1 MATPKI
7 ALAAPETIPLD
18 KLEIHED
25 NVRKSAESKGSIED
39 LAADIAA
46 RGLLQSLSVRPVLD
60 ADGKET
66 GRYGVQAGG
75 RRFLGLKLL
84 VKQKKLAKNAPIPC
98 IVKTEGFAEADSL
111 AENTQRAALSPLDEF
126 RAFKALADKGQ
137 GEETIAAAFRVS
149 TLVVRQR
156 LRLANASPAILQAY
170 EDGNITLEQLYAYCA
185 TSDHARQ
192 EQVFETLKTYWNK
205 DVSQIRYLLN
215 ETSVP
220 FDDRR
225 AQFIGLEAYSAAGG
239 AIERD
244 LFSEEDEG
252 TLTEIALVERLVAEK
267 LEREADKIRAEGWAW
282 VEAAQ
287 DFPWNHKN
295 GFRPIKTLLPALN
308 EAEEAELEALINEY
322 DELDGF
328 AGEPAPETRARL
340 AALKTRIAGYENKSP
355 LFDEAQKSK
364 AGAFVSLKEDGTL
377 LIERGFI
384 RPQDIETSVG
394 EAETSTSQAEESPVA
409 RRDQSPEPAAG
420 AQEEESDALSEK
432 LATELSAYRSLGL
445 RDALASDPD
454 TALLSM
460 LHVLALSLFYSH
472 ASDSCLQ
479 VKADR
484 RLCPPFPGLGKFAAA
499 KAIETRHR
507 AWAEALPE
515 RPGELWEALL
525 DLDNEERKALFAHCA
540 GLCVNA
546 VPDAYSSGPAKT
558 RHADQLAQAL
568 KLDMNAAG
576 WRTRADN
583 YLFRVTK
590 AQILAAITEAKGEKT
605 AALLSGLKK
614 KEMAAEA
621 ERLLEGTDWVPE
633 PLRTPE
639 PLDEAQP
646 LRCRPSSRK
655 RPEPH
660 PAAQRRPPKSQSL
673 SQRIA

>member
-25 NVRKSAESKGSIED
+25 NVRKSAESKGAIED

-46 RGLLQSLSVRPVLD
+46 RGLLQSLSVRSLLD

-75 RRFLGLKLL
+75 RRYLALKHL

-98 IVKTEGFAEADSL
+98 IVKTAGFAEADSL
-111 AENTQRAALSPLDEF
+111 AENTQRTALSPLDEF

-149 TLVVRQR
+149 TLMVRQR
-156 LRLANASPAILQAY
+156 LRLANASPTVLQAY
-170 EDGNITLEQLYAYCA
+170 EDEEISLEQLYAYCA
-185 TSDHARQ
+185 TADHARQ

-205 DVSQIRYLLN
+205 DPRQIRYLIN
-215 ETSVP
+215 ETSIP
-220 FDDRR
+220 LDDKR
-225 AQFIGLEAYSAAGG
+225 AQFIGLEAYQAAGG

-244 LFSEEDEG
+244 LFSEEGEG
-252 TLTEIALVERLVAEK
+252 IFTDVALAERLVAEK
-267 LEREADKIRAEGWAW
+267 LAQEADKIKAEGWAW
-282 VEAAQ
+282 VESAL

-295 GFRPIKTLLPALN
+295 GLRPLKVLLPALN
-308 EAEEAELEALINEY
+308 EAEEAELEALMNEY

-328 AGEPAPETRARL
+328 TGEPAPETKAKL
-340 AALKTRIAGYENKSP
+340 AGLKQRIAGYENKSP
-355 LFDEAQKSK
+355 LFDEAQKAK

-384 RPQDIETSVG
+384 RPQDIETSEG
-394 EAETSTSQAEESPVA
+394 ETEASTSQAEESPVA
-409 RRDQSPEPAAG
+409 WRDQSPEPATAH
-420 AQEEESDALSEK
+420 QEEESDGALSEK

-454 TALLSM
+454 TALLAM
-460 LHVLALSLFYSH
+460 LHVLALSLFYSY

-479 VKADR
+479 IKAEK
-484 RLCPPFPGLGKFAAA
+484 RLCPPFPGLGEFAAA
-499 KAIETRHR
+499 KAIEVRHR
-507 AWAEALPE
+507 AWAEELPE
-515 RPGELWEALL
+515 RPEELWEALL
-525 DLDNEERKALFAHCA
+525 NLDNEGRKALFAHCA
-540 GLCVNA
+540 GLCINA

-568 KLDMNAAG
+568 NLDMNAAG

-583 YLFRVTK
+583 YLSRVTK
-590 AQILAAITEAKGEKT
+590 AHILAAVIEAKGEKT
-605 AALLSGLKK
+605 AALLPGLKK

-621 ERLLEGTDWVPE
+621 ERLLDGTDWLPE
-633 PLRTPE
+633 PLRTE
-639 PLDEAQP
+639 APLDGAQP
-646 LRCRPSSRK
+646 SPL
-655 RPEPH
+655 
-660 PAAQRRPPKSQSL
+660 PAFLEA
-673 SQRIA
+673 AA

>member
-25 NVRKSAESKGSIED
+25 NVRKSAESKGAIED

-46 RGLLQSLSVRPVLD
+46 RGLLQSLSVRPLLD
-60 ADGKET
+60 ADGQET

-75 RRFLGLKLL
+75 RRYLALKHL
-84 VKQKKLAKNAPIPC
+84 VKQKKLARNAPIPC
-98 IVKTEGFAEADSL
+98 IVKRQGFAEADSL

-126 RAFKALADKGQ
+126 RAFKALGDKGQ

-156 LRLANASPAILQAY
+156 LRLANASPVLLQAY
-170 EDGNITLEQLYAYCA
+170 EDEEITLEQLYAYCA
-185 TSDHARQ
+185 TSDRARQ
-192 EQVFETLKTYWNK
+192 ERVFETLKNYWNK
-205 DVSQIRYLLN
+205 DASQIRYLIN

-252 TLTEIALVERLVAEK
+252 TLTDITLVERLVAEK

-295 GFRPIKTLLPALN
+295 GFRPLKVLLPALN
-308 EAEEAELEALINEY
+308 EPEEAELDALMNEY

-328 AGEPAPETRARL
+328 TGEPAPETKAKL
-340 AALKTRIAGYENKSP
+340 AGLKQRIAGYENKSP

-377 LIERGFI
+377 LIERGYM
-384 RPQDIETSVG
+384 RPQDIETSDG

-409 RRDQSPEPAAG
+409 WRDQSPEPAAS
-420 AQEEESDALSEK
+420 AQEEESEGVLSEK

-445 RDALASDPD
+445 RDALAGDPD
-454 TALLSM
+454 TAFLSV
-460 LHVLALSLFYSH
+460 LHVLALSLFYSY

-479 VKADR
+479 VKADK
-484 RLCPPFPGLGKFAAA
+484 RLCPPFPGLGEFAAA
-499 KAIETRHR
+499 EAIETRHR
-507 AWAEALPE
+507 GWQEALPE
-515 RPGELWEALL
+515 RPEMLWESLL
-525 DLDNEERKALFAHCA
+525 DLDNEARKALFAHCA
-540 GLCVNA
+540 GLCINA

-568 KLDMNAAG
+568 NLDMNAAG

-583 YLFRVTK
+583 YLSRVTK
-590 AQILAAITEAKGEKT
+590 AQILAAVTEVKGEKT

-621 ERLLEGTDWVPE
+621 ERLLQGADWLPE
-633 PLRTPE
+633 ALRTPE
-639 PLDEAQP
+639 PLDEA
-646 LRCRPSSRK
+646 RPSSL
-655 RPEPH
+655 
-660 PAAQRRPPKSQSL
+660 PAFLEEA
-673 SQRIA
+673 A